1 MIGVI
6 FHDGTK
12 KPFLDELADIED
24 TESFYISWGDVLFDD
39 EEMISSSWSSN
50 ENVNIQFSS
59 FDNTL
64 KDQCG
69 QELNA
74 VNLVNASFSEAGEGE
89 LTNSII
95 TNQRILNR
103 GFKFKIGDI

>member
-12 KPFLDELADIED
+12 KPFLDELADIKD

-39 EEMISSSWSSN
+39 EEMISSSWSSSA
-50 ENVNIQFSS
+50 NVNIEFSS
-59 FDNTL
+59 FDNVL

-74 VNLVNASFSEAGEGE
+74 VNVVKASFSEVGEGE
-89 LTNSII
+89 LTNSIV
-95 TNQRILNR
+95 TNQRTLNR
-103 GFKFKIGDI
+103 GFKFQIGDI